1 MNENEKRAL
10 AHAVALTQLAA
21 SSALGALRLSDDRSD
36 WALADALLGAL
47 RLSDDRSDWALA
59 DALYWAARAAAQAAR
74 RLGDENS
81 ADSANEVADGL
92 VSLAED
98 AGHTIRR

>member
-21 SSALGALRLSDDRSD
+21 SSALGALRLSDDRAS
-36 WALADALLGAL
+36 
-47 RLSDDRSDWALA
+47 WALA
-59 DALYWAARAAAQAAR
+59 DALYWAARAAAQAAH

-81 ADSANEVADGL
+81 ADFAN
-92 VSLAED
+92 
-98 AGHTIRR
+98 

>member
-21 SSALGALRLSDDRSD
+21 SSALGALRLSD
-36 WALADALLGAL
+36 G
-47 RLSDDRSDWALA
+47 RSDWALA

>member
-10 AHAVALTQLAA
+10 AHAVALTQFAA
-21 SSALGALRLSDDRSD
+21 SSA
-36 WALADALLGAL
+36 LGAL

-59 DALYWAARAAAQAAR
+59 DALYWAARAAVQAAR
-74 RLGDENS
+74 VLGDENS

>member
-36 WALADALLGAL
+36 WALADAL
-47 RLSDDRSDWALA
+47 
-59 DALYWAARAAAQAAR
+59 YWATRAAAQAAR

>member
-36 WALADALLGAL
+36 WALADAL
-47 RLSDDRSDWALA
+47 
-59 DALYWAARAAAQAAR
+59 YWAARAAAQAAR
-74 RLGDENS
+74 RAARRLGDENS
-81 ADSANEVADGL
+81 ADFANEVADGL
-92 VSLAED
+92 VSLAEE